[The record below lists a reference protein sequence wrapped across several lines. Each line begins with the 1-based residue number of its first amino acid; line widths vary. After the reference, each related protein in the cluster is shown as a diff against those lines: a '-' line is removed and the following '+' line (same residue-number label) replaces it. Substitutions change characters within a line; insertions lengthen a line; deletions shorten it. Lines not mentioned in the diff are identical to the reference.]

1 MPQHH
6 FDIVLARRS
15 DGPPPRF
22 LNLLER
28 EARARGMVFFH
39 CQNHDQAETLRHAVL
54 RGELRIDCLID
65 YMGRSFVHDY
75 ELGCAVKDAGGL
87 VLDDPDRV
95 RIYGDKATMHEEL
108 VRAGIEMPRT
118 LIWRPGQPSRDL
130 LPDERALLGERLVC
144 KPANGSGSGG
154 VVIGIE
160 PTAAALDEAR
170 DYDPDDSF
178 LLQEFVEPLDLDGRP
193 AWFRVYNCFG
203 RIMPCF
209 WHPVTHATWPVTVE
223 DTFRYDLH
231 ELEHISRRIAAIS
244 GYVWFSTEIAL
255 TMRAGR
261 PAFLPI
267 DYLNNKC
274 FMLTHAEFGPTGMP
288 DAIAEAVAWQIVD
301 QTDRHARRHERVL
314 HIPAYQYA
322 A

>member
-6 FDIVLARRS
+6 FDIVLARRG

-22 LNLLER
+22 LGLLER

-39 CQNHDQAETLRHAVL
+39 CQNHEQAETLRHAVL
-54 RGELRIDCLID
+54 RGELQIDCLID

-75 ELGCAVKDAGGL
+75 EFGCAVKDAGGL

-95 RIYGDKATMHEEL
+95 RIYGDKATMHREL
-108 VRAGIEMPRT
+108 ANARIEMPRT
-118 LIWRPGQPSRDL
+118 LIWGPGDPSRDL
-130 LPDERALLGERLVC
+130 TAEERALLGARIVC

-154 VVIGIE
+154 VVIGME
-160 PTAAALDEAR
+160 PTAAALEDAR
-170 DYDPDDSF
+170 DYDPDDSY
-178 LLQEFVEPLDLDGRP
+178 LLQEFVAPVDLDGRP

-203 RIMPCF
+203 KIFPCF
-209 WHPVTHATWPVTVE
+209 WHPQTHATWPVTAEEIVM
-223 DTFRYDLH
+223 YGLH
-231 ELEHISRRIAAIS
+231 ELAYISRQIAAIS
-244 GYVWFSTEIAL
+244 GYSWFSTEIAL
-255 TMRAGR
+255 TIRYGR

-274 FMLTHAEFGPTGMP
+274 FMLTHSEFGPTGMP
-288 DAIAEAVAWQIVD
+288 DAVAEVVAREIAE
-301 QTDRHARRHERVL
+301 QTYRHARRSERVL
-314 HIPAYQYA
+314 LMPAYQYA